1 MTKGRKKSMAY
12 VIPKAKPFVIKG
24 EKGEYLIPAMSKLGT
39 ADLGDVLTITPS
51 TTIAEKAVILKAFL
65 LRMAPD
71 LDKEEL
77 GDFGYLQIYQA
88 YEQEQQQAGK

>member
-1 MTKGRKKSMAY
+1 MAY
-12 VIPKAKPFVIKG
+12 IIREPQPYAIHGLKG
-24 EKGEYLIPAMSKLGT
+24 DYLIPAMSQLST
-39 ADLGDVLTITPS
+39 TDLGDVLTITPS

-71 LDKEEL
+71 LEKEKL